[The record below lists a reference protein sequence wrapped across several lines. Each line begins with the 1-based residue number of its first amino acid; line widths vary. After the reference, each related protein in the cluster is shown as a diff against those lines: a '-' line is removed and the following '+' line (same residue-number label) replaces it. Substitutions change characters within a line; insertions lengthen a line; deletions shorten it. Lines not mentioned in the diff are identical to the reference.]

1 MKLAT
6 SAHSFLFS
14 NRPHSGECGI
24 VDKLSWQRG
33 ESNHFPPDVRVWEGT
48 KREVREGGEQE
59 KKQMPPLPVPLLY
72 MKSSTPPSLRLPI
85 PPPPLHCWILPLP
98 ALSRFYTFCLSL
110 YPRRQPGQAV
120 FTAEVIGV
128 VWREP
133 DPGPAK
139 A

>member
-1 MKLAT
+1 MKLTT

-14 NRPHSGECGI
+14 SRPLSGECGI
-24 VDKLSWQRG
+24 VDKSSWQRG

-48 KREVREGGEQE
+48 KREVEREKNQL
-59 KKQMPPLPVPLLY
+59 PPLPVPPLY
-72 MKSSTPPSLRLPI
+72 MKSSTPPSPRLPI
-85 PPPPLHCWILPLP
+85 PPPSLHSAGFFSLPILSSTHSASP
-98 ALSRFYTFCLSL
+98 CI
-110 YPRRQPGQAV
+110 PRGSQGQAV